1 MSPRRSGAVFDPR
14 FWFQVVLSAVVGAF
28 LMALVLPGLAPV
40 RDTAGHDRYAAGKV
54 TAVQAVIASGFDRD
68 VAMQCRSRERE
79 IEALTRY
86 SIADGFEV
94 LGARAGAMTTPR
106 DGPRGRLEPVRA
118 ARRRSAEASG
128 LAAPGVR
135 HGSRHG

>member
-1 MSPRRSGAVFDPR
+1 MSPRRFGAVFDPR

-40 RDTAGHDRYAAGKV
+40 RDTTGHDWYAAGKV
-54 TAVQAVIASGFDRD
+54 TAAQTVIASGFDRD
-68 VAMQCRSRERE
+68 VAMQYRTREGE
-79 IEALTRY
+79 TETLTRY

-106 DGPRGRLEPVRA
+106 DGPRGRREPVRA
-118 ARRRSAEASG
+118 ARRRGAEASG
-128 LAAPGVR
+128 LADPR